1 MSGVRLDGRAAVVTG
16 GDTGI
21 GKAIALAFAR
31 EGARVA
37 IDYVGDAA
45 PARALVARIEADG
58 GKAIA
63 VEADVSVPAD
73 AEALIAAAVRAFGG
87 IDVLV
92 NNAGIEKELPF
103 LETPFETYAKIVA
116 VNLGGTWLCSR
127 AAAREMVRS
136 ERGGRILNISS
147 VHEDLAMPGNAAYCA
162 SKGGVRMLMRTLAV
176 ELAPHGITVNNIA
189 PGAVDTPMD
198 AALKR
203 DAKEL
208 AALRAEIPL
217 GRMGKPEEIANLA
230 VFLVSDEAAY
240 ITGSTSFIDGGMT
253 KQAGRL

>member
-1 MSGVRLDGRAAVVTG
+1 MSGVRLDRRAAVVTG

-73 AEALIAAAVRAFGG
+73 AEALIAAAARAFGG

>member
-45 PARALVARIEADG
+45 PARTLVARIEADG

>member
-1 MSGVRLDGRAAVVTG
+1 MSGVRLDRRAAVVTG

>member
-1 MSGVRLDGRAAVVTG
+1 VRLDGRAAVVTG

-45 PARALVARIEADG
+45 PARTLVARIEADG